1 MIEVGV
7 EYKYQEVRMKKRM
20 KKLGCLLLA
29 FTMSY
34 QTVALASE
42 LPPQQAQGKNEAAES
57 VNEVTEASG
66 EPELPEDQ
74 QVKNTGDA
82 SQEADVLPPQMGW
95 SSWNFFKQ
103 NINEEKMTAVGKAL
117 VDSGLN
123 EHGYTY
129 LNLDDCWQSSM
140 RDENGRMQ
148 FDLTS
153 FPSGPDFIK
162 NMNALGAESGN
173 PLKVG
178 VYSSCGDYTC
188 EDLTAS
194 YGNEELDART
204 FAEWG
209 VEYLKYDYCHVVDL
223 SVDSGWENYTKAP
236 DVDYITVAKANT
248 PEGPRYEAENATLE
262 GNASKQNNGSI
273 GYVTGLNGGGGS
285 VTFDQVEVAEA
296 GRYVLTIGFYKT
308 YSLGKYVEAVVNDS
322 KIYASTIAPSSG
334 WNNTGRQQ
342 MYVDLKEGIN
352 KIKIHNPIKGQK
364 EDSIRRYSKMG
375 NALKSATAEVA
386 AENGTKEKPIF
397 YSVCEHGRTQPWT
410 WAQDFA
416 SSWRVSGDINANWN
430 TIVSKYD
437 IAANLWQY
445 QKPGTYND
453 PDMLEVGNGSLSKEE
468 NKSHFTLWCMLSSPL
483 ILGNDVRSF
492 VKEDGSI
499 DYKACNG
506 AYEIVTNDALIEVNQ
521 AKPLLQCKRV
531 SQANN
536 VDILVKPLANQ
547 EVAVCFFNRGSSQTT
562 ASYNLSNIAMD
573 DSRVEL
579 PEAMAYA
586 ATDLWDKNLEAKV
599 ITSNLE
605 SGNIPGHGV
614 SVFRIKAAQ
623 SGDTDKLAG
632 VKLHSEKIVNTGESF
647 IIRAEVE
654 NLGTVTMNDLE
665 AVIEVPEGFTAE
677 PAGTVPKKLAS
688 GEKTTLD
695 WNVKAPGSQLEDKII
710 LEMSYQY
717 ADEAEPRVKH
727 MENNIT
733 VKTAP
738 ADLLVLG
745 DMEWMSAKDGWKN
758 QPARN
763 KSISANRITIQG
775 TGYDS
780 GVGTNSPS
788 EVKIYLGGRDYRFTA
803 VAGIDDEAIDDYNK
817 TGASYQPPQ
826 VTFELWADG
835 VRIYDSGLINMEKPK
850 TEIDQVIRK
859 CRELV
864 LRVTDGGN
872 TNAYDHA
879 DWADARFQSVDS
891 SKEHSITIEQTEN
904 GSITTNPTET
914 VLNGGNIEITFTPDP
929 GYVTA
934 DPTVNGEVVELTK
947 GKYMLKNVTSDVTI
961 SSRFESSADTET
973 NIALEATASSPAAT
987 SQNSGPEKANDG
999 DLDTSRNGFAILENQ
1014 EDGNKYLQYD
1024 WTEGKDITSL
1034 KLSTSY
1040 AFRRGAEECK
1050 ILVSSDGTNF
1060 EELGLWSDI
1069 TWETDDNII
1078 ETKVYNLS
1086 EDDKKKAANVKAMR
1100 LQIVKAKYAWD
1111 ATIIMELEVMG
1122 KTSVQQGITHQVEYS
1137 QPGSGGSISASSEG
1151 NDVESGGHIEAGK
1164 SVTLAFNPL
1173 RGYSLKA
1180 AYVNEVEVSVSAD
1193 GTYRIDSL
1201 ENDISVR
1208 AEFIENTISGKL
1220 DMSAPGDSPEGITVT
1235 LYGTFGEK
1243 EAETMADRE
1252 GNYVFSGIPFGE
1264 YTVGIEETDRYT
1276 AEKVVVVLNSAA
1288 ASAETITPVLKLADK
1303 TPLTALISDMK
1314 KVDLSKYTQ
1323 ASADQFR
1330 RVLSEA
1336 EILAGKNLTTDQA
1349 ADVTNMI
1356 AKLNQA
1362 KNSLIMKADKSA
1374 LLALIVSMKKI
1385 DLSPYT
1391 QASADQLRAAL
1402 SEAETLAGKELSV
1415 EQAADITNMIAKLNQ
1430 AKNSLAK
1437 KPGEQPAVPMTA
1449 PVVKAKSTGY
1459 KTVELTWKKLNNVSG
1474 YEVYRRYNKK
1484 TWSRLKDVSQKTSY
1498 RDSKA
1503 VTGRKYQYAVKAY
1516 RIVNGKKTYGPM
1528 SKVLSQKA
1536 MPSKPEV
1543 TAKVYKKAANKVTW
1557 KKVPGSQKYMIYRKT
1572 TAKKAKW
1579 EKIATVK
1586 SNVRTYVDRKAKKG
1600 KKYYYAVR
1608 SYRKSAGLS
1617 CYSSYGSSKRVTTRK

>member
-1 MIEVGV
+1 
-7 EYKYQEVRMKKRM
+7 MKKRM
-20 KKLGCLLLA
+20 KKIGCLLLA

-42 LPPQQAQGKNEAAES
+42 LPSEQVSGKNEASETVSNAEEAAGVPKNS
-57 VNEVTEASG
+57 EEQQNPAVN
-66 EPELPEDQ
+66 
-74 QVKNTGDA
+74 NTGDE

-103 NINEEKMTAVGKAL
+103 NINEEKITAVGNAL

-140 RDENGRMQ
+140 RDANGRMQ
-148 FDLTS
+148 FDLTN

-162 NMNALGAESGN
+162 NMNALGADSGH

-178 VYSSCGDYTC
+178 IYSSSGDYTC

-194 YGNEELDART
+194 YNNEELDART

-209 VEYLKYDYCHVVDL
+209 IEYLKYDYCHVVDL

-236 DVDYITVAKANT
+236 DVDYISVAKANT
-248 PEGPRYEAENATLE
+248 PEGTRYEAENASLG
-262 GNASKQNNGSI
+262 GNASKQSNGSI

-285 VTFDQVEVAEA
+285 VTFDHIEAAEA
-296 GRYVLTIGFYKT
+296 GQYVLTIGFYKT
-308 YSLGKYVEAVVNDS
+308 YSLGKYVEVVVNDD
-322 KIYASTIAPSSG
+322 KTYATTIAPSSG

-342 MYVDLKEGIN
+342 IYIDLNEGVN
-352 KIKIHNPIKGQK
+352 TIKIHNPIKGQK

-375 NALKSATAEVA
+375 NALKAATAEVA
-386 AENGTKEKPIF
+386 EENGTKEKPIF

-430 TIVSKYD
+430 TIISKYD
-437 IAANLWQY
+437 IAANLWSY

-453 PDMLEVGNGSLSKEE
+453 PDMLEVGNGSLSEEE
-468 NKSHFTLWCMLSSPL
+468 NKSHFTLWCMLSAPL

-499 DYKACNG
+499 DHKACNG
-506 AYEIVTNDALIEVNQ
+506 AYDIVTNKALIEVNQ

-547 EVAVCFFNRGSSQTT
+547 EIAVCFFNRSNSETT
-562 ASYNLSNIAMD
+562 ASYDLSNIAVD

-579 PEAMAYA
+579 PEAMAYVA
-586 ATDLWDKNLEAKV
+586 ADLWDENLEAKV
-599 ITSNLE
+599 ITPNLE
-605 SGNIPGHGV
+605 SGTIPGHGV
-614 SVFRIKAAQ
+614 KVFRIKAAQ
-623 SGDTDKLAG
+623 AGDTDKLAG
-632 VKLHSEKIVNTGESF
+632 VKFNSEKIVNTDESF
-647 IIRAEVE
+647 TIRAEVE
-654 NLGTVTMNDLE
+654 NLGTVAMNDLE
-665 AVIEVPEGFTAE
+665 AVIQVPQGFTAE
-677 PAGTVPKKLAS
+677 PADKVSKTLAA
-688 GEKTTLD
+688 GEKSAMS
-695 WNVKAPGSQLEDKII
+695 WNIKAPESELEDKIS
-710 LEMSYQY
+710 LELSYQY
-717 ADEAEPRVKH
+717 ADEAEPRTKH
-727 MENNIT
+727 LENNIS
-733 VKTAP
+733 VKNAP
-738 ADLLVLG
+738 ADMLVLG

-758 QPARN
+758 QPLRN
-763 KSISANRITIQG
+763 KSISGNKITIQG

-788 EVKIYLGGRDYRFTA
+788 EVKIYLGGRDYHFTA
-803 VAGIDDEAIDDYNK
+803 VAGIDDEAIDDYNQ

-835 VRIYDSGLINMEKPK
+835 ARIYDSGMINLENPK
-850 TEIDQVIRK
+850 IDIDQVIQN

-879 DWADARFQSVDS
+879 DWADAKFQSMDS
-891 SKEHSITIEQTEN
+891 SEEHSITIEQTEN
-904 GSITTNPTET
+904 GSITTNPENA
-914 VLNGGNIEITFTPDP
+914 VIDGGNVEITFTPDP
-929 GYVTA
+929 GFQVA
-934 DPTVNGEVVELTK
+934 DPTVNGEVVELTN
-947 GKYMLKNVTSDVTI
+947 GKYVLRNVTSDVTI
-961 SSRFESSADTET
+961 SSRFTAEAETEI
-973 NIALEATASSPAAT
+973 NIALEAAASSPAAT
-987 SQNSGPEKANDG
+987 SVNSGPEKANDG
-999 DLDTSRNGFAILENQ
+999 DKDTSKNGFSILENQ
-1014 EDGNKYLQYD
+1014 DDANKYLQYD
-1024 WTEGKDITSL
+1024 WQEGKDITSL

-1040 AFRRGAEECK
+1040 AQRRGAQECK

-1060 EELGLWSDI
+1060 EELALWSDI
-1069 TWETDDNII
+1069 VWETDENVI

-1086 EDDKKKAANVKAMR
+1086 EEEKKKAANVKAMR
-1100 LQIVKAKYAWD
+1100 FQIVKAKYAWD
-1111 ATIIMELEVMG
+1111 STIIMELEVMG
-1122 KTSVQQGITHQVEYS
+1122 KTSVQQTVSHKVEYS
-1137 QPGSGGSISASSEG
+1137 QPLSGGSILASSEG
-1151 NDVESGGHIEAGK
+1151 ADVESGSHIEEGK
-1164 SVTLAFNPL
+1164 SVTLEFSPL

-1180 AYVNEVEVSVSAD
+1180 AYVNDVEVSVSAD
-1193 GTYRIDSL
+1193 GTYQIDSL
-1201 ENDISVR
+1201 ENDIAVW
-1208 AEFIENTISGKL
+1208 AEFIENTISGKV
-1220 DMSAPGDSPEGITVT
+1220 DMSAAGDSPEGIKVT

-1243 EAETMADRE
+1243 EAQTTADRE
-1252 GNYVFSGIPFGE
+1252 GSYTFSKIPFGE
-1264 YTVGIEETDRYT
+1264 YTVGIDETDRYT
-1276 AEKVVVVLNSAA
+1276 AEKVVVTLNQAA
-1288 ASAETITPVLKLADK
+1288 ATAEPITPVLKSADK
-1303 TPLTALISDMK
+1303 TALLGLIAEMK
-1314 KVDLSKYTQ
+1314 KVNLSSYTQ
-1323 ASADQFR
+1323 DSADGFR
-1330 RVLSEA
+1330 KVLAEA
-1336 EILAGKNLTTDQA
+1336 EILAGKNLTVDQA
-1349 ADVTNMI
+1349 GDITNMM

-1362 KNSLIMKADKSA
+1362 KSSLVQKPADKTALLSLIAA
-1374 LLALIVSMKKI
+1374 MKKL

-1391 QASADQLRAAL
+1391 QASADAFRAAL
-1402 SEAETLAGKELSV
+1402 AEAQTLASKNLTA
-1415 EQAADITNMIAKLNQ
+1415 EQAAEITNAIAKLNQ
-1430 AKNSLAK
+1430 AKNALVK
-1437 KPGEQPAVPMTA
+1437 KPVEPPVKAPMTA
-1449 PVVKAKSTGY
+1449 PAVKGKSTGY
-1459 KTVELTWKKLNNVSG
+1459 KTVELSWKKLDDVSG

-1503 VTGRKYQYAVKAY
+1503 VTGRKYQYGVKAY

-1528 SKVLSQKA
+1528 SKLLSLKA

-1543 TAKVYKKAANKVTW
+1543 TAKVYKKAANKITW
-1557 KKVPGSQKYMIYRKT
+1557 KKTAGAQKYMIYRKT
-1572 TAKKAKW
+1572 TSKKAKW

-1586 SNVRTYVDRKAKKG
+1586 SNARSYVDRKAKKG

-1617 CYSSYGSSKRVTTRK
+1617 CYSGYGSSKRVTTRK

>member
-1 MIEVGV
+1 
-7 EYKYQEVRMKKRM
+7 MKKRM

-29 FTMSY
+29 FTMSC

-42 LPPQQAQGKNEAAES
+42 LPSDQAAGKNEAAES
-57 VNEVTEASG
+57 VNEVTETSG
-66 EPELPEDQ
+66 EPEIPEDQ
-74 QVKNTGDA
+74 QVSGTKNAG
-82 SQEADVLPPQMGW
+82 SEEADVLPPQMGW

-103 NINEEKMTAVGKAL
+103 NINEEKMTAVGQAL

-162 NMNALGAESGN
+162 NMNALG
-173 PLKVG
+173 LKVG

-194 YGNEELDART
+194 YNNEELDART

-248 PEGPRYEAENATLE
+248 PEGPRYEAEQAILE
-262 GNASKQNNGSI
+262 GNASKQASGNI

-285 VTFDQVEVAEA
+285 ITFDHIEVAEA
-296 GRYVLTIGFYKT
+296 GRYVLTVGFYKT

-322 KIYASTIAPSSG
+322 KTYASVIAPSSG
-334 WNNTGRQQ
+334 WNNTGRLQ
-342 MYVDLKEGIN
+342 MYVDLNEGIN

-375 NALKSATAEVA
+375 NALKAATSEVA
-386 AENGTKEKPIF
+386 AENGTKEKPVF

-430 TIVSKYD
+430 TIISKYD
-437 IAANLWQY
+437 IAANLWEY

-453 PDMLEVGNGSLSKEE
+453 PDMLEVGNGSLSKDE
-468 NKSHFTLWCMLSSPL
+468 NKSHFTLWCMLSAPL

-499 DYKACNG
+499 DQNACNG
-506 AYEIVTNDALIEVNQ
+506 AYDIVTNDALIEVNQ
-521 AKPLLQCKRV
+521 AKPLLQCKRI
-531 SQANN
+531 SQENN

-547 EVAVCFFNRGSSQTT
+547 EVAVCFFNRGSSPVT
-562 ASYNLSNIAMD
+562 ASYDLSNLALD

-579 PEAMAYA
+579 PEAMAYV
-586 ATDLWDKNLEAKV
+586 ATNLWDENLEAKV
-599 ITSNLE
+599 ITPNLE

-632 VKLHSEKIVNTGESF
+632 VKFHTEKMVNTQESF
-647 IIRAEVE
+647 TVSAEVE

-665 AVIEVPEGFTAE
+665 AAIELPEGFTAE
-677 PAGTVPKKLAS
+677 PVGDLSKALAS
-688 GEKTTLD
+688 GEKTTMV
-695 WNVKAPGSQLEDKII
+695 WNVKAPESEMEDKII
-710 LEMSYQY
+710 MEMSYKY
-717 ADEAEPRVKH
+717 ADETEPRIKH
-727 MENNIT
+727 MESNVS

-738 ADLLVLG
+738 ADMLVLG

-763 KSISANRITIQG
+763 KSISGNKITIQG

-788 EVKIYLGGRDYRFTA
+788 EVKIYLGGRDYHFTA

-835 VRIYDSGLINMEKPK
+835 VRIYDSGIINMDKPK
-850 TEIDQVIRK
+850 TDIDLVIRN

-864 LRVTDGGN
+864 LRVTEGGN
-872 TNAYDHA
+872 TNSYDHA
-879 DWADARFQSVDS
+879 DWADARFQSVES
-891 SKEHSITIEQTEN
+891 SETHSITIEQTEN
-904 GSITTNPTET
+904 GTITTNP
-914 VLNGGNIEITFTPDP
+914 VDSVIDGGNIEITFTPDP
-929 GYVTA
+929 GYLVSQ
-934 DPTVNGEVVELTK
+934 PTVNGEIVELTG
-947 GKYMLKNVTSDVTI
+947 GKYILKNVTSDVTI
-961 SSRFESSADTET
+961 SSGFVAESDSET
-973 NIALEATASSPAAT
+973 NIALEAVASSPAAT
-987 SQNSGPEKANDG
+987 SVNSGPEKANDG
-999 DLDTSRNGFAILENQ
+999 DTDTSKNGFSILENQ
-1014 EDGNKYLQYD
+1014 DDANKYLQYD
-1024 WTEGKDITSL
+1024 WLEGKDITSL

-1040 AFRRGAEECK
+1040 AQRRGAQECK
-1050 ILVSSDGTNF
+1050 ILISSDGTNF
-1060 EELGLWSDI
+1060 EELAVWSDI
-1069 TWETDDNII
+1069 VWETDENII

-1086 EDDKKKAANVKAMR
+1086 DEEKKKAANVKAMR
-1100 LQIVKAKYAWD
+1100 FQIVKAKYAWD
-1111 ATIIMELEVMG
+1111 STVIMELEVMG
-1122 KTSVQQGITHQVEYS
+1122 KTSAQQTISHQVEYS
-1137 QPGSGGSISASSEG
+1137 QPSSGGSIEVSSEG
-1151 NDVESGGHIEAGK
+1151 ADVESGSHIEEGK
-1164 SVTLAFNPL
+1164 SVTLSFIPL

-1180 AYVNEVEVSVSAD
+1180 AYVNDVEVSVSAD
-1193 GTYRIDSL
+1193 GSYKIESL
-1201 ENDISVR
+1201 DQDISVR
-1208 AEFIENTISGKL
+1208 GEFIENTINGKV
-1220 DMSAPGDSPEGITVT
+1220 DMSAVLDSPEGVKVT

-1243 EAETMADRE
+1243 EAETTTDKE
-1252 GNYVFSGIPFGE
+1252 GSYLFSRIPFGE
-1264 YTVGIEETDRYT
+1264 YTVGIEETERYT
-1276 AEKVVVVLNSAA
+1276 AEKVTVVLNSVQ
-1288 ASAETITPVLKLADK
+1288 ASAENILPVLKPADK
-1303 TPLTALISDMK
+1303 TALIKLIADMK
-1314 KVDLSKYTQ
+1314 KTDLSQYTQ
-1323 ASADQFR
+1323 ESADGFR

-1336 EILAGKNLTTDQA
+1336 EILAGKTLTVDQQTDI
-1349 ADVTNMI
+1349 TNMI
-1356 AKLNQA
+1356 TKLNQA
-1362 KNSLIMKADKSA
+1362 KGSLVTKPADKAA
-1374 LLALIVSMKKI
+1374 LLALIAAMKKI
-1385 DLSPYT
+1385 DLSQYT
-1391 QASADQLRAAL
+1391 QASADVFRAAL
-1402 SEAETLAGKELSV
+1402 SEAETLAGKNLTV
-1415 EQAADITNMIAKLNQ
+1415 EQAADITNVMAKLNQ
-1430 AKNSLAK
+1430 AKNALVK
-1437 KPGEQPAVPMTA
+1437 KPEEQPVTKPITA
-1449 PVVKAKSTGY
+1449 PAVKAKSTGY
-1459 KTVELTWKKLNNVSG
+1459 KTVELTWKKLDNVSG

-1498 RDSKA
+1498 RDTKA

-1516 RIVNGKKTYGPM
+1516 RIVNGKKIYGPM
-1528 SKVLSQKA
+1528 SKTLTKKA
-1536 MPSKPEV
+1536 MPSQPKV
-1543 TAKVYKKAANKVTW
+1543 TAKPYKKAANKITW
-1557 KKVPGSQKYMIYRKT
+1557 KKVAGSQKYMIYRKT
-1572 TAKKAKW
+1572 TSKKAKW
-1579 EKIATVK
+1579 ERVATVK